1 MTTTDFTDP
10 GAVRSDLRAF
20 LAEHATPE
28 RLADFDEREVF
39 DVDLYRSLV
48 RAGFLRLDADPG
60 VHGPSHRG
68 QAIVLEE
75 LGATATSIGV
85 ACVVQF
91 MGVQLL
97 ETRAS
102 AEQKATWLD
111 PLYAG
116 DMHMSFALSEPDGGT
131 DVARAMKT
139 TARRHPDGGWVIAGA
154 KKWIGAAN
162 HSDFLI
168 VLARTAPIERSS
180 IDGITMFI
188 VPTRSLGVS
197 ASVIDTVG
205 IRGLEQND
213 LVFHDVRVGD
223 EALVGEE
230 GRGFRYVLATLNGE
244 RLNAAAVALGIGRG
258 ALDAA
263 VAWAKS
269 REAFG
274 RPVGAFQALQHSL
287 VDAAMEVEAARLM
300 LESALVASDEAG
312 EPDEVPS
319 AMAKL
324 AASRAGTTASDVGMR
339 VMAGWGF
346 ARFSPMQRYFRDAR
360 LYTFAPL
367 TDEMVKNYIGEKL
380 LGLPRSF

>member
-1 MTTTDFTDP
+1 MGVPTWHDPNELRSALRDFLST
-10 GAVRSDLRAF
+10 
-20 LAEHATPE
+20 HATHE
-28 RLADFDEREVF
+28 RLADFDEREAF
-39 DVDLYRSLV
+39 DVDFYRSLV
-48 RAGFLRLDADPG
+48 RAGFLQLDADPG
-60 VHGPSHRG
+60 VHGPSSRA

-91 MGVQLL
+91 MGVHLL
-97 ETRAS
+97 ETRATP
-102 AEQKATWLD
+102 EQKTRWLQ

-139 TARRHPDGGWVIAGA
+139 TAERHPEGGWVLNGA

-162 HSDFLI
+162 HSNYLI

-180 IDGITMFI
+180 IDGISMFI
-188 VPTRSLGVS
+188 VPTSTAGVS
-197 ASVIDTVG
+197 ASVIDTMG

-213 LVFHDVRVGD
+213 VQFDDVRVGD
-223 EALVGEE
+223 EALMGEE

-263 VAWAKS
+263 VAWAKQ

-300 LESALVASDEAG
+300 LEKALIASDVAG

-367 TDEMVKNYIGEKL
+367 TDEMTKNYLGEKL